1 MRMFLETLLGGA
13 RWMGNRELDYK
24 PGGTALVSCATVT
37 NYHTLGGVKQQKFTL
52 TVLEAGSL
60 KPVFLG
66 PV

>member
-1 MRMFLETLLGGA
+1 
-13 RWMGNRELDYK
+13 MGNRELDYK